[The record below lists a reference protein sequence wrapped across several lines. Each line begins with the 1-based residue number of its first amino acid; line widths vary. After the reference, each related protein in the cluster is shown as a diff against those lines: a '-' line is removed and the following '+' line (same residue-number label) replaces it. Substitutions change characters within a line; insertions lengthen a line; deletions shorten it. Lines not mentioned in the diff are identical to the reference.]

1 MHEMSIAEG
10 ILDIALTYAR
20 ENDAARI
27 TKIGLI
33 VGEMAGVEVSSL
45 AFCWE
50 SLAKGSVA
58 EGADLAV
65 ERRPITARCL
75 ECGREGAVERYNF
88 ICPDCGGVL
97 TLLSGREL
105 RVAYLEMDER
115 GSTGHEGHLGGERQ
129 NRGGGT

>member
-1 MHEMSIAEG
+1 MHEMAIAEG
-10 ILDIALTYAR
+10 ILDIALTYAQ

-45 AFCWE
+45 VFCWE

-58 EGADLAV
+58 EGAELAV

-129 NRGGGT
+129 NRGGGA

>member
-1 MHEMSIAEG
+1 MHEMAIAEG

-58 EGADLAV
+58 EGAELAV

>member
-1 MHEMSIAEG
+1 MHEMAIAEG

-33 VGEMAGVEVSSL
+33 VGGMAGVEVSSL

-58 EGADLAV
+58 EGAELAV

-129 NRGGGT
+129 NRGSGA

>member
-1 MHEMSIAEG
+1 MHEMAIAEG

-20 ENDAARI
+20 ENDADRI
-27 TKIGLI
+27 TKVGLL

-50 SLAKGSVA
+50 ALVRGTIA
-58 EGADLAV
+58 EGAALAV
-65 ERRPITARCL
+65 ERTPLTARCL
-75 ECGREGAVERYNF
+75 DCGREGAVARYNF

-97 TLLSGREL
+97 TLVSGREL

-115 GSTGHEGHLGGERQ
+115 GSTGHAGHLGGERSH
-129 NRGGGT
+129 RGYGA